1 MSEKENRTKDVY
13 FIAAS
18 NSSVQKKSLIEN
30 KNTVQNKKPLPGTSN
45 RKGTSLIC
53 PLQFYSY
60 NTPSLLLE
68 TSTSVPK
75 FDKDLSTDRDIS
87 QPLKDKKE
95 THTKKELPDKSKN
108 LSQANNQKGTPVL
121 CVSFFRLT
129 YVSFSIQWPCSEKG

>member
-1 MSEKENRTKDVY
+1 MTDDILQHEIMSEKENRTKDVY
-13 FIAAS
+13 FIAAT
-18 NSSVQKKSLIEN
+18 NSSVQKKILIA
-30 KNTVQNKKPLPGTSN
+30 NTVQNKKPLPGTSN

-121 CVSFFRLT
+121 CVSFF
-129 YVSFSIQWPCSEKG
+129 V